1 MQRQQELSANQ
12 KVHRPAVKKER
23 KDKNMKTLLGRKL
36 GMTQIFT
43 EAGAVIPVT
52 VVEAGPMTVTQV
64 KTVETDGYEGIQ
76 VGFEEAKPQRVNKPM
91 TGHFAKNDL
100 KPMRNLI
107 EFRPDEGDTYEIGQQ
122 ITVADFEEG
131 KKLDVT
137 GTSKGKGTQG
147 NIKRHGHHRGPM
159 SHGSKHK
166 RLAGALAA
174 GTYPS
179 RVFKGNA
186 GPGRMGRETV
196 TVQNVELVKV
206 IADRNLMLIKGAIP
220 GNKGGIVRI
229 QYAVKGQDK

>member
-1 MQRQQELSANQ
+1 
-12 KVHRPAVKKER
+12 
-23 KDKNMKTLLGRKL
+23 MKALLGKKI
-36 GMTQIFT
+36 GMTQIFAET
-43 EAGAVIPVT
+43 GEVIPVT
-52 VVEAGPMTVTQV
+52 VIEAGPEVVTQV
-64 KTVETDGYEGIQ
+64 KTVETDGYNAVQ
-76 VGFEEAKPQRVNKPM
+76 VAFEDQKAHRVNKPM
-91 TGHFAKNDL
+91 TGHFEKAGVAPK
-100 KPMRNLI
+100 KHLI
-107 EFRPDEGDTYEIGQQ
+107 EFRTEGEAYELGQQ
-122 ITVADFEEG
+122 ITVADFEVG
-131 KKLDVT
+131 KLLDVT

-206 IADRNLMLIKGAIP
+206 IEEKNLMLIKGAVP

-229 QYAVKGQDK
+229 QYAVKGQK

>member
-1 MQRQQELSANQ
+1 
-12 KVHRPAVKKER
+12 
-23 KDKNMKTLLGRKL
+23 MKTILGKKM

-43 EAGAVIPVT
+43 EHGAVVPVT
-52 VVEAGPMTVTQV
+52 VVEAGPMTVTQI
-64 KTVETDGYEGIQ
+64 KTVETDGYDAVQ
-76 VGFEEAKPQRVNKPM
+76 FGFEDAKPQRVNKPM
-91 TGHFAKNDL
+91 AGHFEKSGVAPKKHL
-100 KPMRNLI
+100 A
-107 EFRPDEGDTYEIGQQ
+107 EFRPEEGETYEVGQQ
-122 ITVADFEEG
+122 ITVADFEVG

-206 IADRNLMLIKGAIP
+206 IEEKNLMLIKGAVP
-220 GNKGGIVRI
+220 GNKGGLVRI

>member
-1 MQRQQELSANQ
+1 
-12 KVHRPAVKKER
+12 
-23 KDKNMKTLLGRKL
+23 MKTILGKKM

-43 EAGAVIPVT
+43 EAGSVVPVT

-64 KTVETDGYEGIQ
+64 KTFETDGYEAVQ
-76 VGFEEAKPQRVNKPM
+76 VGFEDAKPQRVNKPM
-91 TGHFAKNDL
+91 TGHFEKAGVAPK
-100 KPMRNLI
+100 KHLI
-107 EFRPDEGDTYEIGQQ
+107 EFRTEGEAYELGQQ

-131 KKLDVT
+131 KLLDVT

-206 IADRNLMLIKGAIP
+206 IEEKNLMLIKGAVP

-229 QYAVKGQDK
+229 QYAVKGQK

>member
-1 MQRQQELSANQ
+1 
-12 KVHRPAVKKER
+12 
-23 KDKNMKTLLGRKL
+23 MKTILGKKL

-43 EAGAVIPVT
+43 EHAVIPVT
-52 VVEAGPMTVTQV
+52 VVEAGPVTVTQI
-64 KTVETDGYEGIQ
+64 KTVENDGYDAVQ
-76 VGFEEAKPQRVNKPM
+76 FGFEDAKPQRVNKPM
-91 TGHFAKNDL
+91 TGHFAKNDIAPKKHL
-100 KPMRNLI
+100 A
-107 EFRPDEGDTYEIGQQ
+107 EFRPEDGEAYEIGQQ

-206 IADRNLMLIKGAIP
+206 IEEKNLMLIKGAVP
-220 GNKGGIVRI
+220 
-229 QYAVKGQDK
+229 

>member
-1 MQRQQELSANQ
+1 
-12 KVHRPAVKKER
+12 
-23 KDKNMKTLLGRKL
+23 MKTILGKKL

-43 EAGAVIPVT
+43 EHAVIPVT
-52 VVEAGPMTVTQV
+52 VVEAGPVTVTQI
-64 KTVETDGYEGIQ
+64 KTVENDGYDAVQ
-76 VGFEEAKPQRVNKPM
+76 FGFEDAKPQRVNKPM
-91 TGHFAKNDL
+91 TGHFAKNDIAPKKHL
-100 KPMRNLI
+100 A
-107 EFRPDEGDTYEIGQQ
+107 EFRPEDGEAYEIGQQ

-137 GTSKGKGTQG
+137 GTSKGKGTHG

-206 IADRNLMLIKGAIP
+206 IEEKNLMLIKGAVP

-229 QYAVKGQDK
+229 QYAVKGQK

>member
-1 MQRQQELSANQ
+1 
-12 KVHRPAVKKER
+12 
-23 KDKNMKTLLGRKL
+23 MKTILGKKL

-43 EAGAVIPVT
+43 EHAVIPVT
-52 VVEAGPMTVTQV
+52 VVEAGPVTVTQV
-64 KTVETDGYEGIQ
+64 KTVETDGYNAVQ
-76 VGFEEAKPQRVNKPM
+76 VGFEDQKPQRVNKPM
-91 TGHFAKNDL
+91 TGHFAKNDIAPKKHL
-100 KPMRNLI
+100 A
-107 EFRPDEGDTYEIGQQ
+107 EFRPEDGEAYEIGQQ

-206 IADRNLMLIKGAIP
+206 IEEKNLMLIKGAVP

-229 QYAVKGQDK
+229 QYAVKGQK

>member
-1 MQRQQELSANQ
+1 MKAILG
-12 KVHRPAVKKER
+12 KKI
-23 KDKNMKTLLGRKL
+23 
-36 GMTQIFT
+36 GMTQIFA
-43 EAGAVIPVT
+43 ESGEVVPVT
-52 VVEAGPMTVTQV
+52 VIQAGPEVVTQI
-64 KTVETDGYEGIQ
+64 KTVETDGYNAVQ
-76 VGFEEAKPQRVNKPM
+76 VGYEDQKAHRVNKPL
-91 TGHFAKNDL
+91 TGHFEKSGTPL
-100 KPMRNLI
+100 KKHLA
-107 EFRPDEGDTYEIGQQ
+107 EFRVEDGETYELGQV

-131 KKLDVT
+131 KKLDIT

-159 SHGSKHK
+159 THGSKHK

-196 TVQNVELVKV
+196 TVQNVVLVKV
-206 IADRNLMLIKGAIP
+206 DTDRNLMLVKGAVP
-220 GNKGGIVRI
+220 GGRGSLVRI

>member
-1 MQRQQELSANQ
+1 
-12 KVHRPAVKKER
+12 
-23 KDKNMKTLLGRKL
+23 MKTLLGKKL

-43 EAGAVIPVT
+43 EQGAVVPVT
-52 VVEAGPMTVTQV
+52 VIEAGPATVTQI
-64 KTVETDGYEGIQ
+64 KTVETDGYDAVQI
-76 VGFEEAKPQRVNKPM
+76 GFEDAKPQRVNKPM
-91 TGHFAKNDL
+91 TGHFAKNEIAPKKYL
-100 KPMRNLI
+100 A
-107 EFRPDEGDTYEIGQQ
+107 EFKPDEGTAYEVGQV
-122 ITVADFEEG
+122 ITVAEFEVG
-131 KKLDVT
+131 AKLDVT

-206 IADRNLMLIKGAIP
+206 IEEKNLLLVKGAVP
-220 GNKGGIVRI
+220 GNKGGIVRV
-229 QYAVKGQDK
+229 QYAVKGQN

>member
-1 MQRQQELSANQ
+1 
-12 KVHRPAVKKER
+12 
-23 KDKNMKTLLGRKL
+23 MKTLLGKKL

-43 EAGAVIPVT
+43 EQGAVVPVT
-52 VVEAGPMTVTQV
+52 VIEAGPAVVTQV
-64 KTVETDGYEGIQ
+64 KTVETDGYDAVQI
-76 VGFEEAKPQRVNKPM
+76 GFEDAKPQRVNKPM
-91 TGHFAKNDL
+91 TGHFAKNEIAPKKHL
-100 KPMRNLI
+100 A
-107 EFRPDEGDTYEIGQQ
+107 EFKADEGVSYEVGQVL
-122 ITVADFEEG
+122 TVADFEEG
-131 KKLDVT
+131 VKLDVT

-206 IADRNLMLIKGAIP
+206 IEEKNLLLVKGAVP
-220 GNKGGIVRI
+220 GNKGGIVRV
-229 QYAVKGQDK
+229 QYAVKGQN